1 MKTRIILS
9 FIAALFM
16 QFTTVSADNYTDG
29 MMKLINNEAVAIV
42 NTQMVEQASKS
53 PNANLDYLQ
62 NQFKTDVVEWLAGHY
77 RKNMSEKEFGD
88 MISFF
93 MQPEVQAIQ
102 KKAIAAAISSQ
113 GQEAIQSLMPQMQA
127 LMTGGTPEDL
137 KEPNCDPQLKKEILH
152 WLEINNMEGI
162 MKASMNCAK
171 GIAADHMPEGIPADQ
186 MEMMAKMMDG
196 MFSFMEKN
204 MNTLVLTALVGKVDL
219 KDVQTLNAIEKKP
232 FFASYKKTNASLTND
247 FSTFINKVVAG
258 MKK

>member
-1 MKTRIILS
+1 MRTRFILS

-29 MMKLINNEAVAIV
+29 LMKLMNSDAMGLYTKSFEQMSQMPNV
-42 NTQMVEQASKS
+42 NAGYIQG
-53 PNANLDYLQ
+53 
-62 NQFKTDVVEWLAGHY
+62 QFKTDVVEWLAGHY

-137 KEPNCDPQLKKEILH
+137 KEPNCDPQLKKEILR
-152 WLEINNMEGI
+152 WLEINNSVESF
-162 MKASMNCAK
+162 KAYQNCAK
-171 GIAADHMPEGIPADQ
+171 GLIADMAPEGISADQ

>member
-1 MKTRIILS
+1 MRTRFILS

-29 MMKLINNEAVAIV
+29 LMKLMNSDAMGLYTKSFEQMSQMPNV
-42 NTQMVEQASKS
+42 NAGYIQG
-53 PNANLDYLQ
+53 
-62 NQFKTDVVEWLAGHY
+62 QFKTDVVEWLAGHY

-93 MQPEVQAIQ
+93 MQPEVLAIQ
-102 KKAIAAAISSQ
+102 KKFVSAAASSQ

-137 KEPNCDPQLKKEILH
+137 KEPDCDPQLKKEILR
-152 WLEINNMEGI
+152 WLEINNSAES
-162 MKASMNCAK
+162 MKASLNCAK
-171 GIAADHMPEGIPADQ
+171 GLVADMAPEGISADQ

-204 MNTLVLTALVGKVDL
+204 MNTLVLTALVGKVNL
-219 KDVQTLNAIEKKP
+219 KDMQTLNAVEKKP
-232 FFASYKKTNASLTND
+232 FFASYKKANVSLAGD
-247 FSTFINKVVAG
+247 MSTFMKKVLDG

>member
-1 MKTRIILS
+1 MRTRFILS

-29 MMKLINNEAVAIV
+29 LMKLMNSDAMGLYTKSFEQMSQMPNV
-42 NTQMVEQASKS
+42 NAGYIQG
-53 PNANLDYLQ
+53 
-62 NQFKTDVVEWLAGHY
+62 QFKTDVVEWLAGHY

-93 MQPEVQAIQ
+93 MQPEVLAIQ
-102 KKAIAAAISSQ
+102 KKLVSAAASSQ
-113 GQEAIQSLMPQMQA
+113 GQETIQSLMPQMQA

-137 KEPNCDPQLKKEILH
+137 KEPDCDPQLKKEILR
-152 WLEINNMEGI
+152 WLEINNSAES
-162 MKASMNCAK
+162 MKASLNCAK
-171 GIAADHMPEGIPADQ
+171 GLVADMAPEGISADQ

-204 MNTLVLTALVGKVDL
+204 MNTLVLTALVGKVNL
-219 KDVQTLNAIEKKP
+219 KDMQTLNAVEKKP
-232 FFASYKKTNASLTND
+232 FFASYKKANASLASD
-247 FSTFINKVVAG
+247 MSTFMNKVVAG